1 MENYNERIRSALIR
15 LVEGHHIP
23 GGHGG
28 QVNLP
33 PASEG
38 AAAPWDYVAACLG
51 MDGDGADY
59 FAFLGHSRY
68 STFRLRALRDALEGN
83 GTRPQGGAE
92 GSSVADLVE
101 AEVKSIIALLPPTIG
116 LSGDGDGEEI
126 GWEYGTPPGL
136 APAEWPRHAK
146 SGMPLAHG
154 FTIHLPEAYRARGPE
169 YVALSFFH
177 PAESESCPN
186 EDEEVEERVEAVL
199 GGDPLDEDEEANPY
213 FCALV
218 AHLAAAKAPS
228 RERLVQTFAD
238 SLGHTHALVWHT
250 EASLSAPRC
259 ERPSEEP
266 PEGYDPEAFIEA
278 NEPASPLF
286 VTTGRRRIQLG
297 RPLHPMQ
304 GHGVVNGMSLHVL
317 EVRSGGGGVN
327 FGDGT
332 GQLDLET
339 GTFDWAC

>member
-23 GGHGG
+23 GGYGRV
-28 QVNLP
+28 VNLP
-33 PASEG
+33 PAGEG
-38 AAAPWDYVAACLG
+38 AAAPWEYVADCLG
-51 MDGDGADY
+51 RDGGGADY
-59 FAFLGHSRY
+59 FAFLDHSRY
-68 STFRLRALRDALEGN
+68 STFRLRALRDALRGSGALPEA
-83 GTRPQGGAE
+83 GAE
-92 GSSVADLVE
+92 ESSVADLVE
-101 AEVKSIIALLPPTIG
+101 AEVKSILALLPPTIG
-116 LSGDGDGEEI
+116 LSSDGDGEEL
-126 GWEYGTPPGL
+126 GWEWGIPPGL

-154 FTIHLPEAYRARGPE
+154 FTIRLPESYRARGPE

-177 PAESESCPN
+177 PADSDSCPN
-186 EDEEVEERVEAVL
+186 ENEEVEARVEAVL
-199 GGDPLDEDEEANPY
+199 GGDPLGEDEEANPY

-238 SLGHTHALVWHT
+238 SEGHTHALVWHT

-266 PEGYDPEAFIEA
+266 PEGFNPEAFIEA
-278 NEPASPLF
+278 NERAIPLF
-286 VTTGRRRIQLG
+286 VTTGSRRIQLG

-304 GHGVVNGMSLHVL
+304 EHGEVNGMGLQVL
-317 EVRSGGGGVN
+317 EISSGGGGVN

-332 GQLDLET
+332 GQIDLET
-339 GTFDWAC
+339 GTLDWAC